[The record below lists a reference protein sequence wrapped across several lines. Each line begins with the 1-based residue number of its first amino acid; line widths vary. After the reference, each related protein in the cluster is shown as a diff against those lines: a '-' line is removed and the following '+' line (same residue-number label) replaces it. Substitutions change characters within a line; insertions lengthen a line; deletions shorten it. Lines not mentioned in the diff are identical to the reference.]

1 MITKHF
7 GNSIKGI
14 VVLLDVTAVIRRKT
28 FLNCLSRLPVKR
40 SNHGLK
46 SLELSTLS
54 YLYFCHTIAYRN
66 KRSVQKYPVPWMH
79 IELILEWD
87 RNHSEKLEYKMMNY
101 TNRYLFLSV
110 VKYELNQNADHDEYI
125 R

>member
-1 MITKHF
+1 MHRAYVIIFIFLSHNCIQKQKI
-7 GNSIKGI
+7 NS
-14 VVLLDVTAVIRRKT
+14 
-28 FLNCLSRLPVKR
+28 
-40 SNHGLK
+40 
-46 SLELSTLS
+46 
-54 YLYFCHTIAYRN
+54 
-66 KRSVQKYPVPWMH
+66 KYPVPWMH
-79 IELILEWD
+79 IELILKWD

>member
-1 MITKHF
+1 MH
-7 GNSIKGI
+7 
-14 VVLLDVTAVIRRKT
+14 
-28 FLNCLSRLPVKR
+28 
-40 SNHGLK
+40 
-46 SLELSTLS
+46 TLS
-54 YLYFCHTIAYRN
+54 YLYFCHTLHRET
-66 KRSVQKYPVPWMH
+66 KDQFKYPVPWMH
-79 IELILEWD
+79 IELILKWD